1 VVELK
6 IGVFSDT
13 HVGRKI
19 PLAIGDL
26 RRAAYRHAFTQA
38 IDIFIKEDVD
48 FVIHGGDLMERRSMK
63 PEDALFVKE
72 ELQRLIDQ
80 LEQETRIFAVR
91 GNHDGSLENSVLDYI
106 SHPLAKYFKVL
117 GDQTLQGMEEKYSDQ
132 GVTLAGLGYHPFIR
146 RKLSKEVIQESL
158 KGEGL
163 RIFIVHNFVEDH
175 HKIPPGTA
183 QHSTI
188 PLSFL
193 KSIPIDLL
201 VCGHFHENIGLS
213 KNGDML
219 LLTPGATEAI
229 NLADKGPFGV
239 HILNIDPNKVIE
251 DRFVEVDPLHHIES
265 FEIDSKGTVKT
276 LQWYVKEVLL
286 KAEAYTKQL
295 EKAGKKC
302 ILRMMVKGRTN
313 ENRLDLDWLVDKELM
328 KYTQEHPSLIYFDLM
343 NNLEEVGEALHAPP
357 ISRRKDYLKEAFSP
371 LRELV
376 TDAFSIVD
384 EVDMVLEEEGSQR
397 TELLIPSKRDEYVK
411 KWLKL
416 LDRLEVKE
424 K

>member
-1 VVELK
+1 MR

-19 PLAIGDL
+19 PLVIGGL

-72 ELQRLIDQ
+72 EFQRLIDQ
-80 LEQETRIFAVR
+80 LGPKTRIFTVR
-91 GNHDGSLENSVLDYI
+91 GNHDGSLANNILDYI
-106 SHPLAKYFKVL
+106 SHPIAKYFKVL
-117 GDQTLQGMEEKYSDQ
+117 GDQTLQGKEEKYGGK
-132 GVTLAGLGYHPFIR
+132 GVVVAGLGYHPFIR
-146 RKLSKEVIQESL
+146 RKLEETKKVIEKSL
-158 KGEGL
+158 KGKGL
-163 RIFIVHNFVEDH
+163 RIFIVHNFVEDY

-193 KSIPIDLL
+193 KSLPIDLS
-201 VCGHFHENIGLS
+201 VCGHFHENLELS
-213 KNGDML
+213 RNGGIF

-229 NLADKGPFGV
+229 NLADKGPFGI
-239 HILNIDPNKVIE
+239 HILDIGSNKVIK
-251 DRFVEVDPLHHIES
+251 DRFVEVDPLHHIENVKV
-265 FEIDSKGTVKT
+265 DSRGAIKP

-295 EKAGKKC
+295 EEAGKKG
-302 ILRMMVKGRTN
+302 ILRVMVKGRTN
-313 ENRLDLDWLVDKELM
+313 ENRLDLDWMVDKNLM
-328 KYTQEHPSLIYFDLM
+328 KYVQEHPLLIYFDLV
-343 NNLEEVGEALHAPP
+343 NNLEEVGEVLYTPP

-371 LRELV
+371 IGELV
-376 TDAFSIVD
+376 TDAFSIVE

-397 TELLIPSKRDEYVK
+397 TGLLTQSKRDEYVK
-411 KWLKL
+411 KWLEL
-416 LDRLEVKE
+416 LDRLGVKE

>member
-1 VVELK
+1 MR

-48 FVIHGGDLMERRSMK
+48 FVIHGGDLMERGSMK
-63 PEDALFVKE
+63 PEDAYFVKE
-72 ELQRLIDQ
+72 ELQRLVDQ
-80 LEQETRIFAVR
+80 LEPKTRIFTVR
-91 GNHDGSLENSVLDYI
+91 GNHDGSLANNILDYI
-106 SHPLAKYFKVL
+106 SHPIAKYFKVL
-117 GDQTLQGMEEKYSDQ
+117 GDQTLQGKEEKYGGR
-132 GVTLAGLGYHPFIR
+132 GVVVAGLGYHPFIR
-146 RKLSKEVIQESL
+146 RNLEETKKVIQKSL
-158 KGEGL
+158 KGRGL
-163 RIFIVHNFVEDH
+163 RIFIVHNFVEAY
-175 HKIPPGTA
+175 HKIPPGTP

-193 KSIPIDLL
+193 KSLPIDLL

-213 KNGDML
+213 KNGDTL

-239 HILNIDPNKVIE
+239 HTLDIDSNKVIE
-251 DRFVEVDPLHHIES
+251 DRFVELNPLHHIENVKV
-265 FEIDSKGTVKT
+265 DSRGAIKP
-276 LQWYVKEVLL
+276 LQWYVKEGLL
-286 KAEAYTKQL
+286 KAEAYTQQL
-295 EKAGKKC
+295 EETGKEG
-302 ILRMMVKGRTN
+302 ILRVVVKGRTN
-313 ENRLDLDWLVDKELM
+313 ENRLDLDWMVDKKMM
-328 KYTQEHPSLIYFDLM
+328 KYVQEHPLLIYFDLV
-343 NNLEEVGEALHAPP
+343 NNLEEIGEVLHTPP
-357 ISRRKDYLKEAFSP
+357 ISQRKDYLKEAFSP
-371 LRELV
+371 IGELI
-376 TDAFSIVD
+376 TDAFSIIE
-384 EVDMVLEEEGSQR
+384 EVDMALEEEGSQR
-397 TELLIPSKRDEYVK
+397 TGLLMSSKRDEYVK